1 MSYEEEDACH
11 MGEIVSVCT
20 RILREREQK
29 RDRKRER
36 ERERERNTGRL
47 EVKCKDDTHE
57 LVPKP

>member
-1 MSYEEEDACH
+1 
-11 MGEIVSVCT
+11 
-20 RILREREQK
+20 LREREQK